1 MTLKGLGRLK
11 LTTTT
16 VMLLDTLKRKNGLS
30 SDYAAA
36 KALGRTP
43 ANVSNWRKEKDQM
56 SPDAVA
62 VAAPLAGLDPA
73 ATVAKI
79 EAERAQTE
87 PARNLFNQLHQ
98 AAELM
103 DLIKRTPALRAAL
116 ADDIRQFAQTIENE
130 EERERFMSNAFF
142 ACILCQ
148 IRTPIR
154 HISCSRPK
162 PARKR
167 FPVLTIAQ
175 NKEMTE

>member
-1 MTLKGLGRLK
+1 M
-11 LTTTT
+11 TTTT
-16 VMLLDTLKRKNGLS
+16 VFLLDTLKSKRGLR

-36 KALGRTP
+36 KELGRSP
-43 ANVSNWRKEKDQM
+43 ANVSNWRSGRDQM

-87 PARNLFNQLHQ
+87 PARKLFEQLQQ

-103 DLIKRTPALRAAL
+103 DMIKRTPALRAAL

-142 ACILCQ
+142 ACILCK
-148 IRTPIR
+148 IRQPIR
-154 HISCSRPK
+154 HGSCSRPK

-167 FPVLTIAQ
+167 FPALTIAKS
-175 NKEMTE
+175 KELTE

>member
-1 MTLKGLGRLK
+1 MSE
-11 LTTTT
+11 TTTIK
-16 VMLLDTLKRKNGLS
+16 LLDTLKGKGFS
-30 SDYAAA
+30 SDYQIGNALGTSRQVVSRWRQKKGQMDADFAA
-36 KALGRTP
+36 KA
-43 ANVSNWRKEKDQM
+43 AE
-56 SPDAVA
+56 
-62 VAAPLAGLDPA
+62 LAGTDPA
-73 ATVAKI
+73 ATVAQI
-79 EAERAQTE
+79 EAERAQSE
-87 PARNLFNQLHQ
+87 RARNLFEQLHQ

-167 FPVLTIAQ
+167 FPTLTIAK
-175 NKEMTE
+175 NKELTE